1 MFEILTQLLDNDT
14 IYIRKDNNIY
24 KITKDFTSVGT
35 TKAIL
40 YIRNNLDMCI
50 ADKMLDT
57 IENYLARIYADGDSI
72 IIAIHF

>member
-14 IYIRKDNNIY
+14 IYIRKYNNIH
-24 KITKDFTSVGT
+24 KITKDYISVGT

-50 ADKMLDT
+50 VDKMLDT
-57 IENYLARIYADGDSI
+57 IDNYIARIYADGDSI
-72 IIAIHF
+72 VIAIHF